1 MKENCKNEK
10 VLQVI
15 RETEILGKKI
25 LMYGSIE
32 FPYFIASDV
41 AD

>member
-15 RETEILGKKI
+15 RETEILGKDFEV
-25 LMYGSIE
+25 YGQRG
-32 FPYFIASDV
+32 PAGNTV
-41 AD
+41 